1 MLKNNLFNFRRYKKK
16 EGDSK
21 KRHPK
26 LIVDENNVNY
36 GFMGLTEKRKKGKHH
51 NNIPLIKNPKKGDSR
66 PAYLR
71 KKISYDIKE
80 NFGEILK
87 DYNLSNKDKKD
98 IIAYVNKKL
107 KKWSIKKTTYIA
119 AVISSTVVVNVNTIQ

>member
-51 NNIPLIKNPKKGDSR
+51 NNIPLIKNPKKRDSR

-80 NFGEILK
+80 NFGVILK
-87 DYNLSNKDKKD
+87 DYNLSDKDKIE
-98 IIAYVNKKL
+98 IIDY
-107 KKWSIKKTTYIA
+107 IKKKIKK
-119 AVISSTVVVNVNTIQ
+119 